1 MSLFALIA
9 ALLLEQ
15 LHPLSSRK
23 YLYGWLSGYV
33 DFFQQYF
40 NAGQHKHGKIAWL
53 LAVLPLLAGV
63 MALSWLLYRAHPIFA
78 WAFNVL
84 VLYLTMGFR
93 QFSHYFTDIHHAL
106 RDGNLDEARVLLSK
120 WRGVPS
126 HELNAE
132 EVARVT
138 IEEALIASQRNVFG
152 VIVWFVLFSAVGL
165 GGAAGALLYRVG
177 QFLRKRWGGEDDTR
191 DALALPRLR
200 YRAPVTYRASDEDE
214 ADLGEFGGFARRAFY
229 LLEWLPVRMTA
240 LTFAIVGDFE
250 DTVYCWRT
258 QAASWPDNETG
269 ILLASGAG
277 ALGVRLGMPI
287 PQGGLPLDRA
297 ELGVGDEADADFM
310 QSTIGLVWRSVVFW
324 LILLLLLTLASLLG

>member
-23 YLYGWLSGYV
+23 HLHGWLSGYV
-33 DFFQQYF
+33 GFFQQHF

-53 LAVLPLLAGV
+53 LAVLPLLAAAV
-63 MALSWLLYRAHPIFA
+63 AAYWLLCRVHPVLA

-93 QFSHYFTDIHHAL
+93 QFSHYFTDIHQAL
-106 RDGNLDEARVLLSK
+106 RDGELDLARRILSE
-120 WRGVPS
+120 WRGIPS
-126 HELNAE
+126 HELSEE
-132 EVARVT
+132 EVARIT
-138 IEEALIASQRNVFG
+138 IEEALIASHRNVFG

-165 GGAAGALLYRVG
+165 GGAAGALLYWLG
-177 QFLRKRWGGEDDTR
+177 QFLRKRWAGDDGHGEHGAYDG
-191 DALALPRLR
+191 
-200 YRAPVTYRASDEDE
+200 S
-214 ADLGEFGGFARRAFY
+214 EFGGFARQAFHV
-229 LLEWLPVRMTA
+229 LEWLPIRMTTA
-240 LTFAIVGDFE
+240 TFAIVGNFE

-258 QAASWPDNETG
+258 QAASWPDSEAG
-269 ILLASGAG
+269 ILLAGGAG

-287 PQGGLPLDRA
+287 PQGGLPLDRP
-297 ELGVGDEADADFM
+297 ELGIGDDADADFM
-310 QSTIGLVWRSVVFW
+310 HSAIGLVWRSVVFW